1 LCRCAK
7 HFIIENAINGRFEAS
22 LFVLERAVASE
33 VKNLAHR
40 NETLRNIF
48 RRGPAFY
55 DALMPG
61 GLVTAETF

>member
-1 LCRCAK
+1 MSNC
-7 HFIIENAINGRFEAS
+7 FFFGDNATNGRFEAS

-40 NETLRNIF
+40 ELMLRIIF

>member
-1 LCRCAK
+1 MSNSFFLVN
-7 HFIIENAINGRFEAS
+7 NAINGRFEAS
-22 LFVLERAVASE
+22 LFVLESAVASE
-33 VKNLAHR
+33 VKNLAHS
-40 NETLRNIF
+40 EVMLRIIF